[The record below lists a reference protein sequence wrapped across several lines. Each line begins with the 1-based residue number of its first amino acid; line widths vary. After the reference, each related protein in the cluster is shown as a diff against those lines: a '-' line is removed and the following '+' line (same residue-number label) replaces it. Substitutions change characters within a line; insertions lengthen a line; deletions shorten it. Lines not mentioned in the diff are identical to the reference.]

1 MEIESVVETTK
12 KYIYDYL
19 LPIIELVGE
28 KLEGNVFF
36 YHEQIQLCPDFV
48 QKQWNLVE
56 MIHHLSTRNS
66 GSNSDKILEKKRID
80 ILEIGFNAG
89 FSALLFLIA
98 NPNVYLTCVDLGY
111 HRYTCP
117 CFERIRE
124 TFGDRIQLFLGD
136 STKLLPRIHNTFDL
150 IHIDGG
156 HSLEIAEKDIFHIC
170 KMLRD
175 YSIIVMDDTNDP
187 VLSRVFQKYSDFM
200 GFDKIIEE
208 KTIYH
213 SIRKYARKYLIP
225 SSLDVSNEKVANIG
239 DIIIPKTIFQFWH
252 DKNEITPKMQN
263 CIDTLKHQYSDYEY
277 QLFFLEESREFIRE
291 HFETKVLEAFDSLV
305 PIAFKSD
312 LWRYCVLYKYG
323 GIYLDLKYESINE
336 FHLSDIFSGPGS
348 SLEELFIFDING
360 HSVYNGFMASKPNNS
375 IFLHC
380 INTIVKNVREK
391 NYGYCDLDI
400 TGPGLL
406 TAHVPENI
414 KAQITLQHQCMNYN
428 KFILKEGIPILKVY
442 ARYYEERKKLQS
454 KTYYEYWRDREMY
467 I

>member
-36 YHEQIQLCPDFV
+36 YHENIRLCPDFV

-56 MIHHLSTRNS
+56 MVHHLSTRDTTN
-66 GSNSDKILEKKRID
+66 KRID

-89 FSALLFLIA
+89 FSSLLFLIA

-111 HRYTCP
+111 HRYTCA
-117 CFERIRE
+117 CFERIRD

-136 STKLLPRIHNTFDL
+136 STKVLPRIHNNFDL

-170 KMLRD
+170 RMLRD

-187 VLSRVFQKYSDFM
+187 VLSDVFQKYSDFM

-213 SIRKYARKYLIP
+213 SIRKYERKNLVP
-225 SSLDVSNEKVANIG
+225 SSLDLSNEKNNIG
-239 DIIIPKTIFQFWH
+239 DIIPKKIFQFWH
-252 DKNEITPKMQN
+252 DKNEITLKMQN
-263 CIDTLKHQYSDYEY
+263 CIDVLKNQHSDYEY
-277 QLFFLEESREFIRE
+277 QLFFIDEAREFIRDF
-291 HFETKVLEAFDSLV
+291 FETKVLEAFDSLV

-323 GIYLDLKYESINE
+323 GIYIDLKYECINY
-336 FHLSDIFSGPGS
+336 FHLSDIFSSS

-360 HSVYNGFMASKPNNS
+360 HSVYNGFMASKPNNP

-380 INTIVKNVREK
+380 INSIVKNVREK

-406 TAHVPENI
+406 TYHVPENT

-467 I
+467 L